1 MGPAWVRH
9 PHLPAVCEG
18 LAGDG
23 AGAGAGCGRAAGFWP
38 SVGPGW
44 MDGGGWGEAD
54 TIALVSATRL
64 LNA

>member
-1 MGPAWVRH
+1 MWTCCRI
-9 PHLPAVCEG
+9 
-18 LAGDG
+18 LAQRG
-23 AGAGAGCGRAAGFWP
+23 AGMD
-38 SVGPGW
+38 GW